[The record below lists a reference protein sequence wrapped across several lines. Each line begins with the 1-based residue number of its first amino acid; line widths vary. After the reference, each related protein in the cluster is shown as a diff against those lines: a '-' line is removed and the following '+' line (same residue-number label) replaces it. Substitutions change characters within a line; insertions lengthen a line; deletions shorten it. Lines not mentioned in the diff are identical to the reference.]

1 MISLLSISIIYSK
14 STIKRY
20 GERILK
26 EINKKRYDIID
37 KLYITLD
44 YI

>member
-1 MISLLSISIIYSK
+1 MYSEFA
-14 STIKRY
+14 IKRY

-26 EINKKRYDIID
+26 EINKKRCDIID
-37 KLYITLD
+37 KLYITLC